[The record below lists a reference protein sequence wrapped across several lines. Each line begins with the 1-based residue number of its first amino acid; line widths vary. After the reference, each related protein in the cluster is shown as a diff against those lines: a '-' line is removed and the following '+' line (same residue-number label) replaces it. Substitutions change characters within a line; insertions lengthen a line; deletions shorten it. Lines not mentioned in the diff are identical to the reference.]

1 MSNYKK
7 LIKEVQIN
15 IGGDEIA
22 KAEKIIVNAT
32 NQEELRFSW
41 WTNYGKQFNLRPLDL
56 PEEQW
61 IELFDAAVKN
71 GIVSQEFIKDMIKV
85 LAQGLK

>member
-1 MSNYKK
+1 MSDYKT
-7 LIKEVQIN
+7 LVKEVQIN
-15 IGGDEIA
+15 IGGNEVA
-22 KAEKIIVNAT
+22 KAEKIIINET

-41 WTNYGKQFNLRPLDL
+41 WSKGGKQFNPRPLDL

-61 IELFDAAVKN
+61 IQLFDEAVN
-71 GIVSQEFIKDMIKV
+71 NDIVSQNFIKEMIKI